1 MEVNIMDEQGR
12 SYYVA
17 EFIEGSI
24 NSISQIILDTFLTIG
39 VDADIEMIKAVT
51 VVVLAFT
58 VSIAANFIFS
68 KKSK

>member
-1 MEVNIMDEQGR
+1 MDEQ
-12 SYYVA
+12 SYRVG

-24 NSISQIILDTFLTIG
+24 NSISQFVLDTFLTLG
-39 VDADIEMIKAVT
+39 FNADIEIVKAVT
-51 VVVLAFT
+51 VVVGAFT